1 MSRQT
6 SRHRNFWTPIL
17 FFLLLIIGVFI
28 GFQLNKYIGAKRP
41 ITTVIERNDRL
52 EELINLINDRYVDTV
67 NTDSLYQDAIT
78 GILGHLDPHT
88 VYIPAFEAA
97 AMTAGLK
104 GEFKGIGIEALNIQ
118 DTFRISRIW
127 PNSPADEA
135 GLQLGDGLIAIDS
148 SPVVSRSLN
157 IDDLKKM
164 FAAKDRS
171 SMTLVIARPGDTAIK
186 YLTVKK
192 GIVPIY
198 SISAQYMINDHT
210 GYIRIARFSAITYRE
225 FKKALGKLQHSGMK
239 QLILDLRGNPGGYV
253 DAATAIADEFLNNHR
268 LIVYT
273 KGRRTPREDFYA
285 DQNGIFEKGRL
296 AVLIDAGTASAAEIL
311 TGAIQDWDRGI
322 VLGTRSFGKGLVQQ
336 QYELG
341 DGSLLRLT
349 IARYYTPSGRCIQRP
364 YNNGK
369 LAYEQAYLKRLYHP
383 EDIKAPDT
391 SDVVHKQY
399 YSLVFHRILYGGG
412 GIMPDINMAQNPAFS
427 EEDMLKITS
436 ERWIDDI
443 IFNYYL
449 RHFKKLNELKSAN
462 ALSRQAQV
470 PDYVLDQLKLK
481 ADMSY
486 PEAAYILWQNPLALD
501 YLRRQMKA
509 SLIRLMLGGN
519 AYFQFINQNDEV
531 MKKAVKTLDSPEYLT
546 IIEGKAA

>member
-1 MSRQT
+1 MSRQP

-17 FFLLLIIGVFI
+17 FFLLLIVGVFI

-78 GILGHLDPHT
+78 GILRHLDPHT
-88 VYIPAFEAA
+88 VYVPAFEAA
-97 AMTAGLK
+97 ALNAALN

-118 DTFRISRIW
+118 DTFRISRVW

-135 GLQLGDGLIAIDS
+135 GLKTGDGLIRVDS
-148 SPVVSRSLN
+148 TPVVNQGMS
-157 IDDLKKM
+157 IDQLKKL
-164 FAAKDRS
+164 FAPKDRPTT
-171 SMTLVIARPGDTAIK
+171 TLTIIRPTDTALK

-198 SISAQYMINDHT
+198 SISAQYMVDAHT

-225 FKKALGKLQHSGMK
+225 FKKALRKLQSSGMT

-253 DAATAIADEFLNNHR
+253 DAATAIADEFLNDHR

-273 KGRRTPREDFYA
+273 KGRKISREDFYA
-285 DQNGIFEKGRL
+285 DQDGIFEHGRL

-311 TGAIQDWDRGI
+311 TGAIQDWDRGV
-322 VLGTRSFGKGLVQQ
+322 VLGVRSFGKGLVQQ
-336 QYELG
+336 QFELG

-369 LAYEQAYLKRLYHP
+369 KAYTQSYLERLYHP
-383 EDIKAPDT
+383 GDGMSGDSTHIDHQK
-391 SDVVHKQY
+391 Y
-399 YSLVFHRILYGGG
+399 YSLAHHRVLYGGG
-412 GIMPDINMAQNPAFS
+412 GIQPDINLAQNPPFS

-436 ERWIDDI
+436 ENWIRDI

-449 RHFKKLNELKSAN
+449 RNYRQLGQLKSATTV
-462 ALSRQAQV
+462 SRQTDI
-470 PDYVLDQLKLK
+470 PDELLDRLKLK
-481 ADMSY
+481 ADISY

-509 SLIRLMLGGN
+509 ALIKLMFNNN
-519 AYFQFINQNDEV
+519 AYYHFLNQQDEV
-531 MKKAVKTLDSPEYLT
+531 MQKALKTLNSPAYLT
-546 IIEGKAA
+546 IIDGKAA

>member
-1 MSRQT
+1 MSRQP

-17 FFLLLIIGVFI
+17 FFLLLIVGVFI

-78 GILGHLDPHT
+78 GILRHLDPHT
-88 VYIPAFEAA
+88 VYVPAFEAA
-97 AMTAGLK
+97 ALNATLS

-118 DTFRISRIW
+118 DTFRISRVW

-135 GLQLGDGLIAIDS
+135 GLKTGDGLISIDS
-148 SPVVSRSLN
+148 IIVVNNATSLEQ
-157 IDDLKKM
+157 LKKM
-164 FAAKDRS
+164 FSQNDHPTS
-171 SMTLVIARPGDTAIK
+171 TLTIVRPTDTTLKNVTI
-186 YLTVKK
+186 KK

-198 SISAQYMINDHT
+198 SISAQYMLDAHT

-225 FKKALGKLQHSGMK
+225 FKKALRKLQNSGMT

-253 DAATAIADEFLNNHR
+253 DAATAIADEFLSNHR

-273 KGRRTPREDFYA
+273 QGRKMPREDFYA
-285 DQNGIFEKGRL
+285 DQKGIFENGRL
-296 AVLIDAGTASAAEIL
+296 AILIDAGTASAAEIL

-322 VLGTRSFGKGLVQQ
+322 VLGVRSFGKGLVQQ
-336 QYELG
+336 QFELG

-364 YNNGK
+364 YDKGK
-369 LAYEQAYLKRLYHP
+369 KAYEESYLERLYHP
-383 EDIKAPDT
+383 QETLPEE
-391 SDVVHKQY
+391 SDSSANQKY
-399 YSLVFHRILYGGG
+399 YSLAQHRVLYGGG
-412 GIMPDINMAQNPAFS
+412 GIQPDINLPENLSFS

-436 ERWIDDI
+436 ENWIRDI
-443 IFNYYL
+443 VFHYYL
-449 RHFKKLNELKSAN
+449 RNYHHLEQYKSAN
-462 ALSRQAQV
+462 AVSRQTEM
-470 PDYVLDQLKLK
+470 PDELLDQLKLK
-481 ADMSY
+481 ADIAY

-509 SLIRLMLGGN
+509 ALIKLIFNNN
-519 AYFQFINQNDEV
+519 AYYHFLNQDDPLLR
-531 MKKAVKTLDSPEYLT
+531 KALKTLSSPVYLT
-546 IIEGKAA
+546 IVEGKTT